1 MLILRC
7 PAQLRLLEETLRKSL
22 PSTLPV
28 LGTVMTVA
36 RGNPASHEVLVDSWP
51 HFSIVL
57 TRLRPEEHRDPRDYY
72 TNQLAVFYRDKGA
85 LQALLAGT
93 EAVTR
98 ARAFQILGMQD
109 GLDEAVQ
116 EVASARGL
124 KVE

>member
-7 PAQLRLLEETLRKSL
+7 PAQLQLLEETLRKSL
-22 PSTLPV
+22 PTTLPV
-28 LGTVMTVA
+28 LGTVMMVA

-51 HFSIVL
+51 HFGVVL

-72 TNQLAVFYRDKGA
+72 INQLAVFYRDEGA
-85 LQALLAGT
+85 LRALLRGT
-93 EAVTR
+93 EAVAH
-98 ARAFQILGMQD
+98 ARAFQILGLQE
-109 GLDEAVQ
+109 GLEEAVR